1 MSSCEE
7 NMFEVDL
14 QEMELEQLLESTD
27 RFTLMVLSSIYTPA
41 QIKKFDEQGLARG
54 IAFETCHRYMMA
66 MKAMAERFT
75 ELQSI
80 KSSLNSL
87 L

>member
-1 MSSCEE
+1 MTSED

-14 QEMELEQLLESTD
+14 QEMELEDLLESTD
-27 RFTLMVLSSIYTPA
+27 RFTLMILSSIYTPE
-41 QIKKFDEQGLARG
+41 QIKKFDDAGEARA

-66 MKAMAERFT
+66 MKVMAERFA

-80 KSSLNSL
+80 KSALNGL
-87 L
+87 V